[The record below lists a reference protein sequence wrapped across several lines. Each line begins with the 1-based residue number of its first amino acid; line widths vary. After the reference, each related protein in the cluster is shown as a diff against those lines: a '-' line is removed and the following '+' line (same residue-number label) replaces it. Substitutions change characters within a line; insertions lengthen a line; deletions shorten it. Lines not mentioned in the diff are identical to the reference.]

1 MRAALLGPA
10 LLIPALLIPA
20 LLAAPFLALAPAGV
34 RTLGAGP
41 GQEFERPSQ
50 AIAEAQAGD
59 VVLIEPGTY
68 YDCATWVADAVT
80 VAGRA
85 PGVVLSDTTCG
96 SKAILVIRGNDATVR
111 DLTLARARV
120 PDGNGAG
127 IRLEGQSLL
136 LERVQFV
143 NNEVGV
149 LSGVG
154 GPGAIRVVECRFEG
168 GGVAGDRPSAALSV
182 GEVALLHVER
192 SVFTG
197 VKGSGVGSAALETEL
212 RGNQIATSRLAVSAA
227 GGSLLLEDNVLEL
240 PPGNEARQA
249 AVLANGSTSV
259 VMRRNRLLNET
270 GRPATLLLDW
280 TTGAPALEDNVVA
293 ASDREV
299 ASDGVWRHRSNALL
313 QEAKNGVHGLLGAV
327 KRQLVGQ

>member
-1 MRAALLGPA
+1 MRAALPA
-10 LLIPALLIPA
+10 SALLIPA
-20 LLAAPFLALAPAGV
+20 LLAVPFLAVAPADA

-120 PDGNGAG
+120 PDGNGNGAG

-149 LSGVG
+149 LSGIG
-154 GPGAIRVVECRFEG
+154 GPGSIRVVECRFEG

-313 QEAKNGVHGLLGAV
+313 QEAKNGVHGLLGTV

>member
-1 MRAALLGPA
+1 MRAALPA
-10 LLIPALLIPA
+10 SALLIPA
-20 LLAAPFLALAPAGV
+20 LLAAPFLAVAPADA
-34 RTLGAGP
+34 RTLGVGP

-168 GGVAGDRPSAALSV
+168 GGGAR
-182 GEVALLHVER
+182 
-192 SVFTG
+192 
-197 VKGSGVGSAALETEL
+197 
-212 RGNQIATSRLAVSAA
+212 ATSRQRRCRWAKWRCSMSS
-227 GGSLLLEDNVLEL
+227 GRCS
-240 PPGNEARQA
+240 PG
-249 AVLANGSTSV
+249 
-259 VMRRNRLLNET
+259 
-270 GRPATLLLDW
+270 
-280 TTGAPALEDNVVA
+280 
-293 ASDREV
+293 
-299 ASDGVWRHRSNALL
+299 
-313 QEAKNGVHGLLGAV
+313 
-327 KRQLVGQ
+327 

>member
-1 MRAALLGPA
+1 MRTVLRVMTIAIAT
-10 LLIPALLIPA
+10 
-20 LLAAPFLALAPAGV
+20 LAATRVGA
-34 RTLGAGP
+34 RTLAVGP
-41 GQEFERPSQ
+41 GQEFDVPSH

-68 YDCATWVADAVT
+68 YDCATWAADAIT

-96 SKAILVIRGNDATVR
+96 AKAILVIRGNDAVVR

-127 IRLEGQSLL
+127 IRLEGQSLP
-136 LERVQFV
+136 LERVQFL
-143 NNEVGV
+143 NNQVGV
-149 LSGVG
+149 LSGAG

-168 GGVAGDRPSAALSV
+168 GGVAGDRPSVALSV
-182 GEVALLHVER
+182 GEVALLQVER

-197 VKGSGVGSAALETEL
+197 VKGSQVGSAALETEL
-212 RGNQIATSRLAVSAA
+212 TGNQIATSRLAVSAA

-240 PPGNEARQA
+240 SPDNEARQA
-249 AVLANGSTSV
+249 AVLANGGTSV
-259 VMRRNRLLNET
+259 VMRRNRLLNGT

-280 TTGAPALEDNVVA
+280 TTGAPSLEDNVVS

-299 ASDGVWRHRSNALL
+299 ASDGVWRYRSGTALHEL
-313 QEAKNGVHGLLGAV
+313 KAGIRGLMDGMRHLLSG
-327 KRQLVGQ
+327 R

>member
-1 MRAALLGPA
+1 MAAT
-10 LLIPALLIPA
+10 
-20 LLAAPFLALAPAGV
+20 PAGA
-34 RTLGAGP
+34 RTLGVGP
-41 GQEFERPSQ
+41 GQEFDLPSH
-50 AIAEAQAGD
+50 AIAEAQPGD

-68 YDCATWVADAVT
+68 FDCATWVADAVT

-96 SKAILVIRGNDATVR
+96 AKAILVIRGNDDIVR

-143 NNEVGV
+143 NNQVGV
-149 LSGVG
+149 LSGIG

-168 GGVAGDRPSAALSV
+168 GGVAGDRPSVALSV
-182 GEVALLHVER
+182 GEVALLQVER

-197 VKGSGVGSAALETEL
+197 VKGSQVGSAATETEL
-212 RGNQIATSRLAVSAA
+212 TGNKIATSRLAVSAA

-240 PPGNEARQA
+240 SPDNEAHQA
-249 AVLANGSTSV
+249 AVLANGATSV

-293 ASDREV
+293 ASDREI
-299 ASDGVWRHRSNALL
+299 ASDGIWRHRSGAAFQELKNAVRGAL
-313 QEAKNGVHGLLGAV
+313 GVV
-327 KRQLVGQ
+327 KRQLSGR

>member
-1 MRAALLGPA
+1 MPA
-10 LLIPALLIPA
+10 HPA
-20 LLAAPFLALAPAGV
+20 LLAALLLAAAPAGA

-41 GQEFERPSQ
+41 GQEFDLPSR
-50 AIAEAQAGD
+50 AIAAAQPGD

-68 YDCATWVADAVT
+68 HDCASWAANAVT

-96 SKAILVIRGNDATVR
+96 AKAILVIRGNDAIVR

-143 NNEVGV
+143 NNQVGV
-149 LSGVG
+149 LSGHA

-168 GGVAGDRPSAALSV
+168 GGVAGDQPSVALSV
-182 GEVALLHVER
+182 GEVALLRIER
-192 SVFTG
+192 SVFAG
-197 VKGSGVGSAALETEL
+197 VKGSQIGSSAIETEL
-212 RGNQIATSRLAVSAA
+212 SGNQIATSRLAVSAA

-240 PPGNEARQA
+240 SPDNEARQA
-249 AVLANGSTSV
+249 AVLANGDTRV
-259 VMRRNRLLNET
+259 VMRRNRLLNGT

-280 TTGAPALEDNVVA
+280 TSSTPVLEGNVVA
-293 ASDREV
+293 AADREI
-299 ASDGVWRHRSNALL
+299 ASDGVWRHRGGAVF
-313 QEAKNGVHGLLGAV
+313 QEVKDGVRGLLGAAR
-327 KRQLVGQ
+327 RQVLGR